1 MTAMPD
7 FSLCRSASVL
17 VVDDEPGMRQFLEKA
32 LNKHFGLVET
42 AGSIDQAEAL
52 RQRYHFDLMI
62 LDVRMPGRSGI
73 EWHEAL
79 LDPNRHSDVIF
90 MTAYAELETAIQA
103 IRVGAADFILKPF
116 RLEQMMNAILRVLN
130 RRQLLREN
138 FLLRREVSQYLE
150 LENPMVG
157 DSPAMKR
164 MEAVIQRVAPTPS
177 AVLIEGESGT
187 GKDLVARALHQHSG
201 RQGPYV
207 PVNCGAI
214 SPELL
219 EAELFGHTRGA
230 FTGANKARDGLF
242 SYASSG
248 TLFLDEIGEL
258 PLAMQAK
265 LLRALEQKAVR
276 PVGSEQ
282 EVKVDVRIV
291 AATNRQLSEEVK
303 AGRFREDL
311 YFRLNVLTLTLPPL
325 RERSEDIPQLAHY
338 FSRRLSRELGL
349 DAVPF
354 SHDDL
359 RAMQEHHWTGNIR
372 ELKNFIERC
381 ILLGRLPL
389 EELTS
394 RETITAGQTGYPSC
408 WPLDEVEQR
417 HILQVLDACD
427 GNKSAAARQLGIAR
441 KTLDRKLAGWSDEG
455 AESNQTSDTEPET

>member
-17 VVDDEPGMRQFLEKA
+17 IVDDEPGMRQFLEKA
-32 LNKHFGLVET
+32 LDKHFGLVET
-42 AGSIDQAEAL
+42 AGSIDQAETL

-79 LDPNRHSDVIF
+79 QDPNRHSDVIF

-116 RLEQMMNAILRVLN
+116 RLEQMMNAILRVLK

-164 MEAVIQRVAPTPS
+164 LETVIQRVAPTPS

-214 SPELL
+214 APDLL

-242 SYASSG
+242 SFASGG

-258 PLAMQAK
+258 PLAMQSK
-265 LLRALEQKAVR
+265 LLRVLEQKAVR
-276 PVGSEQ
+276 PVGGEQ

-303 AGRFREDL
+303 VGRFREDL

-349 DAVPF
+349 EAVPF
-354 SHDDL
+354 SHEDL
-359 RAMQEHHWTGNIR
+359 RAMQGHHWTGNIR

-389 EELTS
+389 EELVRDDNTDS
-394 RETITAGQTGYPSC
+394 GQTGYPSC
-408 WPLDEVEQR
+408 WPLDEVERR

-427 GNKSAAARQLGIAR
+427 GNKSAAARQLGISR
-441 KTLDRKLAGWSDEG
+441 KTLDRKLAGWSGED
-455 AESNQTSDTEPET
+455 SDSDHASDQEQEA

>member
-7 FSLCRSASVL
+7 FILCRSASVL
-17 VVDDEPGMRQFLEKA
+17 IVDDEPGMRQFLEKA
-32 LNKHFGLVET
+32 LSKHFGLVET
-42 AGSIDQAEAL
+42 AGSIEQAEAL
-52 RQRYHFDLMI
+52 RTRCHFDLMI

-79 LDPNRHSDVIF
+79 NDPNRHSDVIF
-90 MTAYAELETAIQA
+90 MTAYAELDTAIQA

-116 RLEQMMNAILRVLN
+116 RLEQMMNAVLRVLK
-130 RRQLLREN
+130 RRQLTREN
-138 FLLRREVSQYLE
+138 FLLKREVRQFLE
-150 LENPMVG
+150 ADNPMVG
-157 DSPAMKR
+157 DSTAMKR
-164 MEAVIQRVAPTPS
+164 LEAVIQRVAPTPS

-187 GKDLVARALHQHSG
+187 GKDLVARALHQMSG
-201 RQGPYV
+201 REGAYV

-230 FTGANKARDGLF
+230 FTGASKARDGLF
-242 SYASSG
+242 SYASGG

-258 PLAMQAK
+258 PLSMQSK
-265 LLRALEQKAVR
+265 LLRALEQKAIR

-282 EVKVDVRIV
+282 EVRVDVRIL

-338 FSRRLSRELGL
+338 FSRHLARELGL
-349 DAVPF
+349 EAVPF
-354 SHDDL
+354 SHEDL
-359 RAMQEHHWTGNIR
+359 QAMQEHPWPGNIR

-381 ILLGRLPL
+381 ILMGHLPL
-389 EELTS
+389 EDLSTPDRAES
-394 RETITAGQTGYPSC
+394 GQAGYPSC
-408 WPLDEVEQR
+408 WPLEEVEKR
-417 HILQVLDACD
+417 HILRVLDACD
-427 GNKSAAARQLGIAR
+427 GNKSAAARQLGVAR
-441 KTLDRKLAGWSDEG
+441 KTLDRKLAAWAPEQPAISG
-455 AESNQTSDTEPET
+455 AED